1 MNARHQQRS
10 QAIVTAV
17 ASFMLLLGFCGPVRS
32 AERNT
37 LAHDLRAAVKLS
49 AHSATRAEAFRAL
62 QDLQHRDS
70 RVTYIHG
77 LLLVER
83 YRYPQGLQAIN
94 RAIESDKG
102 NLTAW
107 KTRIWLE
114 VVTKDYDKALGTME
128 SLSQL
133 MQTSSAEAKCRDY
146 CNFMGQVFGYL
157 EGPGQKRAF
166 VRKVADAEK
175 RIVGGLSKT
184 RYNVFETARA
194 GIASD
199 YSHRNNQIAQL
210 LDTARSNQAESRKSQ
225 IADLATEGKGAT
237 TELARVEDRRE
248 VVRNLATAERNEIA
262 ATRDKSYHGS
272 GAMGGSAYSDATQ
285 RGPMYHRPP
294 NAKKDRGWVLDH
306 NYDRYRLGAS
316 GFRAG
321 SAGYR
326 DKGLDDRHYA
336 DVNRRAAQDDHRLD
350 RLKSDLNT
358 RLQRIA
364 SDKKRLM
371 LKPNTGASDLVR
383 SKIATAKALSTYV
396 AVPVDPQREV
406 QQVLASFDVSPPID
420 AVASSVAI
428 R

>member
-1 MNARHQQRS
+1 MNARNQQRS

-184 RYNVFETARA
+184 RHNVFETARA

-272 GAMGGSAYSDATQ
+272 GAMGGVVHATTLDARDQPKVSAQLGANSADASQHGMLIASSRHATHPVVMGAQSTRHDILHSSGRTPWPASDFTEFNGFLKADLTLTPTQ
-285 RGPMYHRPP
+285 RLIAFASFSGIDDAGRT
-294 NAKKDRGWVLDH
+294 D
-306 NYDRYRLGAS
+306 RLGQGDIRWYDNSMMVTYLRWLYEPA
-316 GFRAG
+316 
-321 SAGYR
+321 
-326 DKGLDDRHYA
+326 
-336 DVNRRAAQDDHRLD
+336 
-350 RLKSDLNT
+350 KS
-358 RLQRIA
+358 
-364 SDKKRLM
+364 SC
-371 LKPNTGASDLVR
+371 
-383 SKIATAKALSTYV
+383 
-396 AVPVDPQREV
+396 AVPSRRHRQIHLPWEY
-406 QQVLASFDVSPPID
+406 LG
-420 AVASSVAI
+420 
-428 R
+428 